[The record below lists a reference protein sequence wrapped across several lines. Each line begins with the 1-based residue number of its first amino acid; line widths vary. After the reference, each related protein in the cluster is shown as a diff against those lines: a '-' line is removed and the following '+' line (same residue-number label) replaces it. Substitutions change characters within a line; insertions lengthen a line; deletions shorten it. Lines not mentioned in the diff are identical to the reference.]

1 VIEAAVAASPLLP
14 SVKADPDFLCG
25 MEFDSL
31 SAELAFFRRHALDVE
46 EVALELALRP
56 GQLMVFDN
64 LALAHGRRGCRRPG
78 ELHQRVF
85 GHRQLSPVEQRA
97 LRERVLDAFHS
108 PSADDAPARRSISI
122 P

>member
-1 VIEAAVAASPLLP
+1 
-14 SVKADPDFLCG
+14 

-31 SAELAFFRRHALDVE
+31 SAELAFFRRHGLDVE
-46 EVALELALRP
+46 EVAVDVSLRP

-64 LALAHGRRGCRRPG
+64 QAVAHGRRGCRQPG

-97 LRERVLDAFHS
+97 SRERVLSAFYSS
-108 PSADDAPARRSISI
+108 PPDPAPARGSRSI